1 MSLHSKVYVKTK
13 EVFSMSYH
21 EELLSLMGDSSERKE
36 VSSAKRPFVENVPFN
51 MRVNETLKNDF
62 DDLCRDNH
70 TNMSRE
76 IKRFMR
82 LAVEAQKL

>member
-1 MSLHSKVYVKTK
+1 MD
-13 EVFSMSYH
+13 YH
-21 EELLSLMGDSSERKE
+21 EELLSLMGDISEKKK
-36 VSSAKRPFVENVPFN
+36 VSSPKRPFVENVPFN

>member
-13 EVFSMSYH
+13 EVFSMGYH
-21 EELLSLMGDSSERKE
+21 EELLSLMGDVSEKKK
-36 VSSAKRPFVENVPFN
+36 VSSTKRPFVENVPFN